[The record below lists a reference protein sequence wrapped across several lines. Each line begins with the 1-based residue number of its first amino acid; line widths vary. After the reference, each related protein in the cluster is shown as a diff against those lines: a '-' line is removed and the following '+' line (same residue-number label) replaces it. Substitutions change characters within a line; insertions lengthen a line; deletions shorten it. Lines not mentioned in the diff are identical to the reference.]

1 MICEREPILPT
12 AVLVT
17 NVFRCMM
24 ETPHSCISCVSIA
37 MVSWRSIIHCSHLRE
52 QIEFQ
57 VVWQDALT
65 IVQMDTYIAMLELR
79 EWRRVQK
86 RAHMLKLIMMITYYD
101 TVGIQT
107 PFTYSFSCLY
117 LSGANKRTHR
127 HANEWKKISFN
138 VNQFKQKPFTEINIF
153 LRRIS
158 LRMIPIGC
166 HRHVPLSNLLQKIY
180 SPRFESTMTWN
191 LMDLMLIHTL
201 E

>member
-65 IVQMDTYIAMLELR
+65 IVQMDTYIAMMELR

-107 PFTYSFSCLY
+107 PLRIHFHVYICPAQINAQTDT
-117 LSGANKRTHR
+117 RM
-127 HANEWKKISFN
+127 NEKKISFN

-180 SPRFESTMTWN
+180 SPRFESTMT
-191 LMDLMLIHTL
+191 
-201 E
+201 